1 MNIKNFNVVE
11 GTTHYINIDCVHDDS
26 NEKFYLEGYEVVFWL
41 RTKNNDVI
49 KKEVTTIDNTISVK
63 LEPEETRGKDYLTYE
78 CRILAINGDI
88 FHVATGKIKI
98 VKPKIPV
105 NLLVIE

>member
-49 KKEVTTIDNTISVK
+49 KFIISNKED
-63 LEPEETRGKDYLTYE
+63 DD
-78 CRILAINGDI
+78 CILIKASNGMHFI
-88 FHVATGKIKI
+88 EI
-98 VKPKIPV
+98 VDELKKQ
-105 NLLVIE
+105 LK

>member
-41 RTKNNDVI
+41 RTKNNDV
-49 KKEVTTIDNTISVK
+49 
-63 LEPEETRGKDYLTYE
+63 
-78 CRILAINGDI
+78 
-88 FHVATGKIKI
+88 
-98 VKPKIPV
+98 
-105 NLLVIE
+105 

>member
-26 NEKFYLEGYEVVFWL
+26 NEKFYLEGYEVIFWL

-49 KKEVTTIDNTISVK
+49 AFVVGSDEYGDVSLTIFPNVYS
-63 LEPEETRGKDYLTYE
+63 RF
-78 CRILAINGDI
+78 NN
-88 FHVATGKIKI
+88 IKI
-98 VKPKIPV
+98 NDIIEISGRVERRFDKYQIVVNSIKI
-105 NLLVIE
+105 LE